1 MKDSHQDKRV
11 HTRNDT
17 DKGCA
22 ERHDTRQSATR
33 PGRAPQDHPGA
44 RAMLKATAPE
54 HGKHTQGGKMK
65 GKKCKGKKP
74 PRKHKGKSREKRIN
88 PGDKTE
94 RQA

>member
-1 MKDSHQDKRV
+1 
-11 HTRNDT
+11 
-17 DKGCA
+17 
-22 ERHDTRQSATR
+22 
-33 PGRAPQDHPGA
+33 
-44 RAMLKATAPE
+44 MLKATAPE